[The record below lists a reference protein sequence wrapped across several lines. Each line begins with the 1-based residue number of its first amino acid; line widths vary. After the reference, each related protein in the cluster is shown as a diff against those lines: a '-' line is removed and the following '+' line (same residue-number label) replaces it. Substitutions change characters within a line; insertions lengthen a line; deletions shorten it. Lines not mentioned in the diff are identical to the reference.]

1 MNKTISTLNPRL
13 DSESGNVLFLILI
26 AVALFAALSY
36 AVTQSTRSGGGSTER
51 ETSVL
56 SGASM
61 TQYPAG
67 LRTSVVRMVLSGTDI
82 TQLEFDAPSVVLTTN
97 ERVSV
102 FHPRGGGAV
111 FQQAPANLMAN
122 NQAGAWFFNANWD
135 IPDIGLSDNAD
146 GNDLIAFL
154 PGVTR
159 AVCSAVN
166 EEVNFVNDITDC
178 NSTDGIIPDIDS
190 GLTESNIRE
199 NIQIDTG
206 GVIFPFTN
214 QEDLEN
220 STPSCTAFKAH
231 PAGCFFDAS
240 NSEYVYYAVL
250 LER

>member
-1 MNKTISTLNPRL
+1 MNNNRKSC
-13 DSESGNVLFLILI
+13 DEKGNVLFLILI

-51 ETSVL
+51 ETSIL

-67 LRTSVVRMVLSGTDI
+67 LRTSVVRMVLGGTGVEAI
-82 TQLEFDAPSVVLTTN
+82 QFDPPSAVEPAN

-111 FQQAPANLMAN
+111 FQEAPANLMAN
-122 NQAGAWFFNANWD
+122 NSAGTWFFNANWD
-135 IPDIGLSDNAD
+135 VPEIGLSDTAD

-154 PGVTR
+154 PGVSR
-159 AVCSAVN
+159 SICAAVN
-166 EEVNFVNDITDC
+166 EEVNFFIDISDC
-178 NSTDGIIPDIDS
+178 TSTDGIVPDLDS
-190 GLTESNIRE
+190 SLDESNIRE

-206 GVIFPFTN
+206 GVTFPN
-214 QEDLEN
+214 SDQEDMEN
-220 STPSCTAFKAH
+220 ATGACTAFIAQ
-231 PAGCFFDAS
+231 PAGCFFDATT
-240 NSEYVYYAVL
+240 NGGEYVYYSVL